1 MRAPQQQPDR
11 QLCHCAQ
18 WRFTEGVNQDNYN
31 AVSNVNGTLPV
42 TTRPSSGG
50 GSSNSGNKTES
61 TKNPDGSQEVVETK
75 KDGNVVSLAT
85 LSQSAV
91 EAAQEKGEAVTLPMP
106 EVSVTA
112 DLPVDGSVK
121 VEISVENVTPDTAM
135 TCAMI
140 VTVLDRFEGVD
151 TTTGDIWYE
160 AEQQWA
166 VANGVSDGTT
176 MDGSLTREQLAAM
189 LWRYAGS
196 PSVSNDLSGYTDAGT
211 VFLRAAGHCLG
222 GGAGYHRRHHGH
234 YS

>member
-106 EVSVTA
+106 EVSVTV

-166 VANGVSDGTT
+166 VALCRQPQCLQRPERLYRRRYGVP
-176 MDGSLTREQLAAM
+176 TRSRPLPGRWSRVSSAAPRP
-189 LWRYAGS
+189 LLLVHRALLPEPRWR
-196 PSVSNDLSGYTDAGT
+196 PS
-211 VFLRAAGHCLG
+211 
-222 GGAGYHRRHHGH
+222 
-234 YS
+234 